1 MVKRIT
7 LEFVKARL
15 ATLGPAL
22 EIPPEAELISAAV
35 LVPLLNRESGMTVM
49 LTVRTEHLAY
59 HPGQIS
65 FPGGRAEK
73 GENSTATALR
83 EAREEIGLLEDQVE
97 ILGTLADYT
106 TLTGYRITPVVALV
120 DSAFQPRPDPSEVAE
135 VFEVPLAFFLD
146 INNHQRHRAVYQGVE
161 RQYYAMPYGARFI
174 WGATAGML
182 HDFYRLLGAQQ
193 EEKTEC

>member
-15 ATLGPAL
+15 AALGPAL
-22 EIPPEAELISAAV
+22 EIVPEAELISAAV

-120 DSAFQPRPDPSEVAE
+120 DSAFQPRPDPFEVAE